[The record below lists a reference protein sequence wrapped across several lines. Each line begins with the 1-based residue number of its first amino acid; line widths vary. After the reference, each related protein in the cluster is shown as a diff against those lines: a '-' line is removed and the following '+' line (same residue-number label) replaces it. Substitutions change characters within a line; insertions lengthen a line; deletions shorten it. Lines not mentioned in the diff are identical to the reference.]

1 MYLRLRQFRYV
12 LLAVALSAC
21 TTSVTYDPYP
31 VHSHCHPGDRR
42 CHKLRPMP
50 YPGHPARP
58 PAHVQVWHQPG
69 PPARP
74 LVVQR
79 QDRQAP
85 PPFAQRQERPGP
97 GPGAERRLRRDPP
110 QRPAEMRELRDRRDD
125 RSAPQTRREREHARP
140 QPSHERPETGEQ
152 RPDRRESGAG
162 GGRPPRPVF

>member
-1 MYLRLRQFRYV
+1 MYLRLRQLRYV

-42 CHKLRPMP
+42 CHKVRPMP

-79 QDRQAP
+79 R
-85 PPFAQRQERPGP
+85 
-97 GPGAERRLRRDPP
+97 
-110 QRPAEMRELRDRRDD
+110 
-125 RSAPQTRREREHARP
+125 T
-140 QPSHERPETGEQ
+140 
-152 RPDRRESGAG
+152 
-162 GGRPPRPVF
+162 GRPPRPLRSGRSDPGRDPGQNDGSGATRRRGPPKCVKGVTGATTDLPRRRA